1 VDQRSEIL
9 LTETISK
16 KEKFYKF
23 YDLAAIYSKRLLNF
37 MGLRRKLLC
46 FYPTT
51 ETGSKLNPAVFR
63 IRTHIDLALLDPYW
77 EYGSGSGSR
86 EIDQKYQ

>member
-1 VDQRSEIL
+1 
-9 LTETISK
+9 
-16 KEKFYKF
+16 
-23 YDLAAIYSKRLLNF
+23 

-63 IRTHIDLALLDPYW
+63 IQTQIDLALLDPYW
-77 EYGSGSGSR
+77 ECGSKVGDTFDR
-86 EIDQKYQ
+86 NNLQKGKMKKIL